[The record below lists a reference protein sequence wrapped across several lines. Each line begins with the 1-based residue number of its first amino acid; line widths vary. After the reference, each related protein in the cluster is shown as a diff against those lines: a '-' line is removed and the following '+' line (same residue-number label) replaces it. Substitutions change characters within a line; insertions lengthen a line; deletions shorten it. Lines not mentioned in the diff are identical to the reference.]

1 MNWTHG
7 NSLDFD
13 ANDNLLVSFRS
24 LSEITSIDTR
34 TGGVRWRMGGLRN
47 QFSFAD
53 AGPPFLRQHDLLV
66 AYGDG
71 GAVREYDADGS
82 VVWEIEGDP
91 GYVFRA
97 QRIRSLYHPGE
108 GLVR

>member
-1 MNWTHG
+1 
-7 NSLDFD
+7 
-13 ANDNLLVSFRS
+13 
-24 LSEITSIDTR
+24 
-34 TGGVRWRMGGLRN
+34 MGGLRN

-91 GYVFRA
+91 GYVSRPSA
-97 QRIRSLYHPGE
+97 YARSITPAKDRWVSHGRPDPS
-108 GLVR
+108 